1 MLLPYGDEYCVVIVS
16 VDDDDEG
23 GKMQPFLYID
33 FNILIYK

>member
-1 MLLPYGDEYCVVIVS
+1 MLLHDGDEYCVVN

-23 GKMQPFLYID
+23 GRMQPFLYID